1 MGKEGREGGGE
12 GLGAHGLRGEEEV
25 CAAPPQRRRSASGRA
40 ASEAV
45 RLSLARS
52 LARSQ
57 VRVDFDKL
65 SFLACE
71 AGGAASG
78 VDASE
83 AVLSHVVLATE
94 LFEMLVRCERA

>member
-1 MGKEGREGGGE
+1 
-12 GLGAHGLRGEEEV
+12 LRV
-25 CAAPPQRRRSASGRA
+25 HPPFAP
-40 ASEAV
+40 
-45 RLSLARS
+45 ARS

-94 LFEMLVRCERA
+94 LFEM

>member
-1 MGKEGREGGGE
+1 MRVRIRFP
-12 GLGAHGLRGEEEV
+12 LPVSRSLMRRARSLTRLLRV
-25 CAAPPQRRRSASGRA
+25 QPPFALAR
-40 ASEAV
+40 
-45 RLSLARS
+45 SLAHS

-94 LFEMLVRCERA
+94 LFEM

>member
-1 MGKEGREGGGE
+1 MRVRIRFP
-12 GLGAHGLRGEEEV
+12 LPVSRSLM
-25 CAAPPQRRRSASGRA
+25 RRARS
-40 ASEAV
+40 
-45 RLSLARS
+45 LSLAFCASTLLFFPRS
-52 LARSQ
+52 LAFSQ

-94 LFEMLVRCERA
+94 LFEM

>member
-1 MGKEGREGGGE
+1 MRVRIIRPHP
-12 GLGAHGLRGEEEV
+12 LSHYLATRALTLTRLLRV
-25 CAAPPQRRRSASGRA
+25 HPPFAPAR
-40 ASEAV
+40 
-45 RLSLARS
+45 SLARS

-83 AVLSHVVLATE
+83 AVLSHVVLAPE
-94 LFEMLVRCERA
+94 LFEM